1 MPKQG
6 DVKEIWYLI
15 NAKGQT
21 IGDIASNAATLLRGK
36 NQPTYTP
43 HLDPKQHV
51 VVINAK
57 EIRVT
62 GNKASGKLYRHH
74 TGFMG
79 GVKSISLEQM
89 LEKNP
94 AQTIELAVK
103 GMLPLNKWRVT
114 FQNRLHVYPGAEH
127 TQSAQQP
134 VEYKLRDKV
143 ASSTK

>member
-1 MPKQG
+1 MKTFFPTQKEI
-6 DVKEIWYLI
+6 KEIWYI
-15 NAKGQT
+15 IDAKGHT
-21 IGDIASNAATLLRGK
+21 IGEIASNAATLLRAK
-36 NQPTYTP
+36 NQPTYSP

-62 GNKASGKLYRHH
+62 GNKLSGKLYRHH

-79 GVKSISLEQM
+79 GVKTKSLAEM

-94 AQTIELAVK
+94 TQTIELAVK

-114 FQNRLHVYPGAEH
+114 LQNRLHVYAGAEH
-127 TQSAQQP
+127 THSAQQP
-134 VEYKLRDKV
+134 VAYKL
-143 ASSTK
+143 

>member
-1 MPKQG
+1 MKTFFPTQKEI
-6 DVKEIWYLI
+6 KEIWYLI
-15 NAKGQT
+15 DAKGQT
-21 IGDIASNAATLLRGK
+21 IGDIASSAATLLRGK
-36 NQPTYTP
+36 NQATYSP

-62 GNKASGKLYRHH
+62 GNKLSGKIYRHH

-79 GVKSISLEQM
+79 GIKSTSLEEM

-94 AQTIELAVK
+94 TQTIELAVK

-114 FQNRLHVYPGAEH
+114 LQNRLHVYGGTDH
-127 TQSAQQP
+127 THSAQQP
-134 VEYKLRDKV
+134 VAYKL
-143 ASSTK
+143 